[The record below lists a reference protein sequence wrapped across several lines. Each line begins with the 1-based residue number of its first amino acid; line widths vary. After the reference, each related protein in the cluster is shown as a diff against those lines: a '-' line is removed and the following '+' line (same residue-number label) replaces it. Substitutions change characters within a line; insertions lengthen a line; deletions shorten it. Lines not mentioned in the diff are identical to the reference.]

1 MKKMIAVLVAVLML
15 TVTAFAGTALAAG
28 EGDLAGVWYIQ
39 SMKQGGMDLDGSILS
54 SLGLTMTLTL
64 NEDGTATMEAT
75 GQEQVQK
82 GTWKCDGTT
91 GTITFGTDLTFEADG
106 DTLILTQPDTTVEE
120 GAEPQVLVFGKEPPA
135 ASVPTLAPAV
145 ENPQVSD
152 FNGAWNVSTY
162 VAFGLPLPLGMTGAQ
177 LSMTIQD
184 GKAAVTAVA
193 KDLNTGETTASVE
206 KEYTAELKDDGTL
219 FIDFGD
225 EEVLAVLRMQG
236 NSISLTLR
244 EDGKMSGEIPALTE
258 AMKALSEMS
267 AESENTEAEQA
278 ESAEPAETAD
288 AAADATAEGDSAGDS
303 ADGSSSSGESAMDIY
318 LIFEKTE

>member
-91 GTITFGTDLTFEADG
+91 GTITFGTDLTFEVDG
-106 DTLILTQPDTTVEE
+106 DTIILTQPDTTVEE

-145 ENPQVSD
+145 KNPQLSD
-152 FNGAWNVSTY
+152 FNGTWNVSTY
-162 VAFGLPLPLGMTGAQ
+162 VAFGIPMPLGMMGAQ

-193 KDLNTGETTASVE
+193 KDLNTGETTSSVE

-225 EEVLAVLRMQG
+225 EEVLAALQMQG
-236 NSISLTLR
+236 TSISLTLR
-244 EDGKMSGEIPALTE
+244 EDGIMSGEIPALTE

-278 ESAEPAETAD
+278 ESAEPAADTAD
-288 AAADATAEGDSAGDS
+288 ASAEGDSAGDS